1 MSAAA
6 WNTHICPSFTANT
19 FILVFFS
26 VHWDFTSSVHLHAS
40 QNGRKHHAMRPFLF
54 LWSLQNSGQW
64 RKDRLLNIL
73 KIICCQAAIMAH
85 RWPGPVKQVWLISLS
100 GLAQINNSSVSAE
113 WMNKCLIKIFYTWH
127 KLNQMLLWQMWLH
140 LTDEIKM
147 LLITNSTGS
156 LRCRK
161 VISFKGMTQVFKEIL
176 RSMVWRLRYYQCVIR
191 V

>member
-1 MSAAA
+1 MCRPRAGRTEH
-6 WNTHICPSFTANT
+6 WWTPDGRRCLLQPETHTYAQALQQTHLFWC
-19 FILVFFS
+19 FFS

-100 GLAQINNSSVSAE
+100 GLAEINNSSVSAE
-113 WMNKCLIKIFYTWH
+113 WMNKCLIK
-127 KLNQMLLWQMWLH
+127 N
-140 LTDEIKM
+140 
-147 LLITNSTGS
+147 
-156 LRCRK
+156 
-161 VISFKGMTQVFKEIL
+161 IL
-176 RSMVWRLRYYQCVIR
+176 YMAQT
-191 V
+191 